1 MTRYYTYRKQVPLK
15 HGQHAKF
22 RKGHGWYVVGKPTV
36 VKKPAAKKKPAVF
49 AHMVSEKGLEF
60 IARWEGCVLH
70 AYDDGTGVWTIGI
83 GHTGGVKPGQ
93 TITRARALALLRQDA
108 GHAVAAVNSLGL
120 HLTQPEFD
128 ALVSFAFNC
137 GGGALTG
144 GVSKNL
150 HAGSPQAAMVVLR
163 EYDHAAGRVL
173 TGLVRRRA
181 AESALFLHGS
191 YGA

>member
-1 MTRYYTYRKQVPLK
+1 MTKVIDP
-15 HGQHAKF
+15 GS
-22 RKGHGWYVVGKPTV
+22 KPA
-36 VKKPAAKKKPAVF
+36 KKPAPKY
-49 AHMVSEKGLEF
+49 AHTVSERGLEF

-83 GHTGGVKPGQ
+83 GHTAGVKPGQ
-93 TITRARALALLRQDA
+93 TITRARALELLRQDA
-108 GHAVAAVNSLGL
+108 AHAVAAVNSLGL
-120 HLTQPEFD
+120 KLSQPEFD

-137 GGGALTG
+137 GPGALTG

-150 HAGSPQAAMVVLR
+150 HVHNPQAAMATLR
-163 EYDHAAGRVL
+163 EYDHAGGRVL